1 MTPSIPA
8 PGALQQDAA
17 SGVSYRV
24 MQPQPARP
32 RALLVLLHGVG
43 GQETDLAD
51 LASGVDP
58 ETLVVLVRSRIQLGP
73 GQFGWFRVAFSP
85 EGPKIAA
92 DEAEDSRHALVRF
105 LDHLQAGHG
114 IEARRTVL
122 AGFSQGGIMSA
133 SVALSAPE
141 RVGGFAILSGR
152 ILPELEPRIAGR
164 EWLAH
169 LRGFIGHGEQDP
181 TLPLAWAQRADHWL
195 DDLGIPH
202 ITRVYPAGHTLN
214 PEMQADVLAWIGG
227 LSGAA

>member
-1 MTPSIPA
+1 MSFPAPSI
-8 PGALQQDAA
+8 GTLQQDPA
-17 SGVSYRV
+17 SGLSYRV

-32 RALLVLLHGVG
+32 RALVVLLHGVG

-51 LASGVDP
+51 LAAGVGP
-58 ETLVVLVRSRIQLGP
+58 ETLVVLVRSRLQLGP
-73 GQFGWFRVAFSP
+73 SQFGWFRVAFTA
-85 EGPKIAA
+85 EGPKPTLA
-92 DEAEDSRHALVRF
+92 EAEDSRHALIRF
-105 LDHLQAGHG
+105 LDRMQSLHG
-114 IEARRTVL
+114 IEARRTVI

-133 SVALSAPE
+133 SVALVAPE

-169 LRGFIGHGEQDP
+169 LRGFIGHGEQDH
-181 TLPLAWAQRADHWL
+181 TLPLTWAQRADQWL

-202 ITRVYPAGHTLN
+202 VTHVYPAGHTLN
-214 PEMQADVLAWIGG
+214 PDMRADVLAWIEG

>member
-92 DEAEDSRHALVRF
+92 DEAD
-105 LDHLQAGHG
+105 Q
-114 IEARRTVL
+114 
-122 AGFSQGGIMSA
+122 
-133 SVALSAPE
+133 
-141 RVGGFAILSGR
+141 
-152 ILPELEPRIAGR
+152 
-164 EWLAH
+164 
-169 LRGFIGHGEQDP
+169 RGP
-181 TLPLAWAQRADHWL
+181 AAQRAHVRGML
-195 DDLGIPH
+195 HSVTRACPAAHRLGDQAHVCIAEMLYKGGQVGGKGV
-202 ITRVYPAGHTLN
+202 RPA
-214 PEMQADVLAWIGG
+214 A
-227 LSGAA
+227 